1 VPLLNCRPFRC
12 GSECFD
18 STPGQFDAPCIAGQ
32 TAPTN
37 GRWQTIVDV
46 KSPVRAPKR
55 VTGEATRWRTDPIS
69 PRFSPFPKSRP
80 APPGGVW
87 RSVTSL
93 SNEHKFMLLVQVQ
106 EFREDFKA
114 WLAREEGSGWQVLVR
129 LEYHGSP
136 RPTRSRLVWRRPVT
150 DRCPLD
156 RRAQSSTDSASK
168 HRHMLPTLSRAG
180 FWGMALKY
188 FRVIPYGSGQEELL

>member
-46 KSPVRAPKR
+46 KSLVRAPKR
-55 VTGEATRWRTDPIS
+55 VTGEATRWRTEPIS
-69 PRFSPFPKSRP
+69 PRFRFFPKSRP

-129 LEYHGSP
+129 LEYHGNHP
-136 RPTRSRLVWRRPVT
+136 GLHVHDWCGAAPLLTGARSIGAPNRRPIA
-150 DRCPLD
+150 PLSTGICC
-156 RRAQSSTDSASK
+156 RRY
-168 HRHMLPTLSRAG
+168 REPVFG
-180 FWGMALKY
+180 GW
-188 FRVIPYGSGQEELL
+188 P